1 MWERVKTERLP
12 WGLTGMTL
20 LVSAMLCT
28 GLTAGTV
35 LAQLDLSVFQ
45 KEGVSEEQQSKDRYE
60 CHRSAVM
67 KTDFD
72 PGVRPPDDTPPGMT
86 SQEKKVFKAEQSVEW
101 RKEQARYNEAL
112 SSCMQKR
119 GYKVA
124 DH

>member
-1 MWERVKTERLP
+1 MRNATKTGGLLRVLAGMALAASVLLLS
-12 WGLTGMTL
+12 GLATG
-20 LVSAMLCT
+20 
-28 GLTAGTV
+28 TA

-60 CHRSAVM
+60 CHRTAVM

-72 PGVRPPDDTPPGMT
+72 PGVRPPDDTPRGMT

-101 RKEQARYNEAL
+101 RKQQVRYNEAL

-119 GYKVA
+119 GYTVA